1 MFKNDW
7 GEYHRCA
14 GISAELQRMDQSLMA
29 RYWTEDSSNYEK
41 VVRAELEGWQ
51 SLVWKRLLCELLPKS
66 ARTAL
71 DFGCGPG
78 FFSFLLCEL
87 GLEVTAIDCSAGM
100 LEKARQLSSRLKRPA
115 TFIQTDIE
123 TASFPNSAFD
133 VIVSRNVTW
142 TLPRPESVYRK
153 CLEFLKPGGRLLVF
167 DANWNLPLFDPGLA
181 ARCKAREEACIRQ
194 YGSTFDGGAMTLSL
208 DLSSLPLS
216 TKVRPAWDL
225 DTLPRLGFTRVR
237 ALPGLIDRLWSD
249 KEKLL
254 YGETPL
260 FGVVAEKPAE

>member
-1 MFKNDW
+1 
-7 GEYHRCA
+7 
-14 GISAELQRMDQSLMA
+14 MDQSLMA
-29 RYWTEDSSNYEK
+29 RYWTEDSDNYEK

-51 SLVWKRLLCELLPKS
+51 SLAWKRLLSELLPAS

-78 FFSFLLCEL
+78 FFSLLLSEL
-87 GLEVTAIDCSAGM
+87 GLEVTGIDCSAGM
-100 LEKARQLSSRLKRPA
+100 LEKARRLFRGQKRPA
-115 TFIQTDIE
+115 AFIQTDIE
-123 TASFPNSAFD
+123 AASFPDSAFD

-142 TLPRPESVYRK
+142 TLSRPELVYRK

-167 DANWNLPLFDPGLA
+167 DANWNLPLFDPTLA
-181 ARCKAREEACIRQ
+181 AWCKAREEACVRQ
-194 YGSTFDGGAMTLSL
+194 YGSTFDGGPLTLSL
-208 DLSSLPLS
+208 DLRSLPLS
-216 TKVRPAWDL
+216 SKVRPAWDL
-225 DTLPRLGFTRVR
+225 DTLPRLGFARVR

-260 FGVVAEKPAE
+260 FGVIAEKPAD